1 MDINQYDKL
10 NQYNQNN
17 YRLQPLFSSFLAE
30 FQLDIDHNKVRD
42 WIYAQAEDCTN
53 RVNLTFDEPE
63 LQEYYSATM
72 DAIDKVHYD
81 TGLSQQWKHV
91 FKQGWANADN
101 HDRFD
106 LAHTHPRASFVSV
119 YYPEVLDGEF
129 GPLELINPVTEAQMV
144 IHSERDYNCTAAFNQ
159 YTAQRWRVEPKTGK
173 LVIFPSWVQH
183 HAMPK
188 LSPGGRLSIALNS
201 FIVPNDNNPMLEL
214 RGQDIYTC
222 LE

>member
-63 LQEYYSATM
+63 LEEYYSATM
-72 DAIDKVHYD
+72 DAIDRVHYD

-119 YYPEVLDGEF
+119 YQS
-129 GPLELINPVTEAQMV
+129 LIHISEPTRQAEISYAVFCLSIDPITNFIV
-144 IHSERDYNCTAAFNQ
+144 INI
-159 YTAQRWRVEPKTGK
+159 K
-173 LVIFPSWVQH
+173 L
-183 HAMPK
+183 K
-188 LSPGGRLSIALNS
+188 LSK
-201 FIVPNDNNPMLEL
+201 E
-214 RGQDIYTC
+214 
-222 LE
+222 